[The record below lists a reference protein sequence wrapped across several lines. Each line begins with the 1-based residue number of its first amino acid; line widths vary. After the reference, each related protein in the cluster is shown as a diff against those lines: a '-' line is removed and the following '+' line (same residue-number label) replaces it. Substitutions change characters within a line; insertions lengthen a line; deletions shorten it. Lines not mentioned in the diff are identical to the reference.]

1 MHRKHRSTVIAAKL
15 LILSGVAAIA
25 GATNQAGGD
34 TMLKTAKGAF
44 DVKVAPIATT
54 EHPGGTTLGRF
65 SLDKTFHGDLEATGS
80 GEMLTAGTA
89 VPGSAGYVAI
99 STAFLGW
106 CLVVPSSWLTSGPIL
121 LARQCPP
128 TPPECGSTALLLGG
142 SRSRS
147 TTLCPS
153 QLHLSGTALPEP
165 ACRLP
170 GPTVGGS
177 QHGIEERLHRSR
189 NFLKSLPG

>member
-15 LILSGVAAIA
+15 LILSGVAAID

-99 STAFLGW
+99 GLDPFDAFYQTAIS
-106 CLVVPSSWLTSGPIL
+106 VT
-121 LARQCPP
+121 
-128 TPPECGSTALLLGG
+128 
-142 SRSRS
+142 
-147 TTLCPS
+147 
-153 QLHLSGTALPEP
+153 
-165 ACRLP
+165 
-170 GPTVGGS
+170 TVGYGEI
-177 QHGIEERLHRSR
+177 GVDEVDRRAYRVWTLAVVLFGAGTLTIEIEGKAHFYRMEYT
-189 NFLKSLPG
+189 LP

>member
-54 EHPGGTTLGRF
+54 KHPGGTTLGRF

-99 STAFLGW
+99 ERVDGTLAGRKGTFVLQHSGSMAGGEQNLAIS
-106 CLVVPSSWLTSGPIL
+106 VVPD
-121 LARQCPP
+121 
-128 TPPECGSTALLLGG
+128 
-142 SRSRS
+142 
-147 TTLCPS
+147 
-153 QLHLSGTALPEP
+153 SGTGDLAGIAGTLTIEIEGKAHFYRLEYTLP
-165 ACRLP
+165 
-170 GPTVGGS
+170 
-177 QHGIEERLHRSR
+177 
-189 NFLKSLPG
+189 